1 MPAISEMYWHDQKI
15 TDLPREE
22 LLAIITMQQGLLQQS
37 TENFDLLSEVNMGL
51 INLTNK
57 LMAQHGGRA

>member
-1 MPAISEMYWHDQKI
+1 MPAISEMYWHDTKI

-22 LLAIITMQQGLLQQS
+22 LLAFVAMQQGLLQQS
-37 TENFDLLSEVNMGL
+37 TENFERLSEVNLGL
-51 INLTNK
+51 INLVNK